1 MNFNCYQT
9 LSNRSTQQHLAKK
22 KKKEQNET
30 SGSND
35 QFPVFTGNA
44 RDRGLCYTTLWG
56 SSRQI
61 PDCETL
67 LRTNEALFLTKL
79 TLKKLTEEAT

>member
-1 MNFNCYQT
+1 MKPLDLTTNFLYLQEM
-9 LSNRSTQQHLAKK
+9 Q
-22 KKKEQNET
+22 ET
-30 SGSND
+30 ED
-35 QFPVFTGNA
+35 YV
-44 RDRGLCYTTLWG
+44 TLWG

>member
-1 MNFNCYQT
+1 MQ
-9 LSNRSTQQHLAKK
+9 
-22 KKKEQNET
+22 ET
-30 SGSND
+30 ED
-35 QFPVFTGNA
+35 YV
-44 RDRGLCYTTLWG
+44 TLWG

-79 TLKKLTEEAT
+79 TLRKLTEGAT